1 MPERKHSESQNDEQ
15 VICEIDFSSD
25 SGLKEL
31 KTLIKDSKFVCR
43 DCGRAAARE
52 ESLCEPEWI
61 Y

>member
-1 MPERKHSESQNDEQ
+1 MNERKHPESQDGEP
-15 VICEIDFSSD
+15 VICELDISSD
-25 SGLKEL
+25 SGLREL
-31 KTLIKDSKFVCR
+31 KILVKDSKFVCK

>member
-1 MPERKHSESQNDEQ
+1 MPEQKYSKNQHGER

-31 KTLIKDSKFVCR
+31 KTLVKDSRFVCK
-43 DCGRAAARE
+43 DCGRAAAGE